1 MSYRYLFKIRLRR
14 NGGNIMSSIVEM
26 KLSSK
31 NIVSPKGFKAAG
43 IHCGIKHKKKDLAL
57 LYSEVPASVAGVFTT
72 NKVQAAPLKVTKEVV
87 YETKK
92 MQAVI
97 VNSGNA
103 NACTGKQGVLDAYEM
118 QRLAAEKL
126 GIDKNLVGVSST
138 GVIGELLNM
147 DRIRDGVEKIEL
159 GNNLEN
165 GIDFAQAILT
175 TDTVMKNTTYSTI
188 IDGKEVVIS
197 GTAKGS
203 GMIEPNMATML
214 AFITTDANIESDVLQ
229 QTLSQITDVTFNCIT
244 VDGDTSTNDTVLVL
258 ANGLA
263 GNNPLTPEHPD
274 WNNFY
279 TTLKMVMEE
288 LAKAIARDGEGAT
301 KLIEVEVEGAIS
313 DEEARKIAK
322 TVVGSPLVKTAVF
335 GCDANWGRIIAA
347 VGYSGATV
355 DPDKITIKIGGK
367 TMVEMG
373 EPVPFSEEELIKIL
387 KANEVKIYVSLEQ
400 GEGHGFAW
408 GCDLTYD
415 YVQINASY
423 RS

>member
-1 MSYRYLFKIRLRR
+1 MSFVSYELKRLS
-14 NGGNIMSSIVEM
+14 G
-26 KLSSK
+26 K

-57 LYSEVPASVAGVFTT
+57 LVSEVPASVAGVFTT
-72 NKVQAAPLKVTKEVV
+72 NAVQAAPLNVTKEVV
-87 YETKK
+87 YNTRK
-92 MQAVI
+92 MQALI

-103 NACTGKQGVLDAYEM
+103 NACTGKQGLADAYEM
-118 QRLAAEKL
+118 QQLAASKL
-126 GIDKNLVGVSST
+126 GINPNLVGVSST
-138 GVIGELLNM
+138 GVIGEVMKM
-147 DRIRDGVEKIEL
+147 DPVRKGVDQLEI
-159 GNNLEN
+159 GNSLEN
-165 GIDFAQAILT
+165 SIDFSQAIMT
-175 TDTVMKNTTYSTI
+175 TDTVMKNTVYSTI
-188 IDGKEVVIS
+188 IDGKEITVA

-214 AFITTDANIESDVLQ
+214 GFITTDANIESEQLQ
-229 QTLSQITDVTFNCIT
+229 QALSEITNLTFNAIT
-244 VDGDTSTNDTVLVL
+244 VDGDTSTNDTVIVM

-263 GNNPLTPEHPD
+263 GNEALTPIHPE
-274 WNNFY
+274 WANFFEA
-279 TTLKMVMEE
+279 LKAVCED
-288 LAKAIARDGEGAT
+288 LAKSIARDGEGAT
-301 KLIEVEVEGAIS
+301 KLIEVEVDGAVS

-355 DPDKITIKIGGK
+355 DPEKITIKIGPAL
-367 TMVEMG
+367 MVENG
-373 EPVPFSEEELIKIL
+373 EPVPFSEDELIQIL
-387 KANEVKIYVSLEQ
+387 KANEVKIYVSLQQ
-400 GEGHGFAW
+400 GSGNGLAW

>member
-1 MSYRYLFKIRLRR
+1 MTTI
-14 NGGNIMSSIVEM
+14 EM
-26 KLSSK
+26 KKLSSN
-31 NIVSPKGFKAAG
+31 NIVSPKGFTAAG
-43 IHCGIKHKKKDLAL
+43 VHCGIKKEKKDLAIL
-57 LYSEVPASVAGVFTT
+57 VSEVPASVAGVFTT
-72 NKVQAAPLKVTKEVV
+72 NAVQAAPLKVTKEVV
-87 YETKK
+87 HNSKK
-92 MQAVI
+92 MQAII

-103 NACTGKQGVLDAYEM
+103 NACTGKQGIADAYEM
-118 QRLAAEKL
+118 QALAATKL
-126 GIDKNLVGVSST
+126 GIESYLVGVAST
-138 GVIGELLNM
+138 GVIGEIMNM
-147 DRIRDGVEKIEL
+147 EPVVKGVEML
-159 GNNLEN
+159 NPNNDLESGMN
-165 GIDFAQAILT
+165 FAQAILT
-175 TDTVMKNTTYSTI
+175 TDTVMKNTAYATV
-188 IDGKEVVIS
+188 IDGKEVLVS

-214 AFITTDANIESDVLQ
+214 GFITTDANIESDELQ
-229 QTLSQITDVTFNCIT
+229 KALSEITNLTFNAIT
-244 VDGDTSTNDTVLVL
+244 VDGDTSTNDTVVVL

-263 GNNPLTPEHPD
+263 GNEPLTPAHPE

-279 TTLKMVMEE
+279 TALRLVAED

-301 KLIEVEVEGAIS
+301 KLIEVEVDGAIS

-355 DPDKITIKIGGK
+355 DPDKITIKIGGA
-367 TMVEMG
+367 TMVENG
-373 EPVPFSEEELIKIL
+373 EPIKFSEEELIEIL
-387 KANEVKIYVSLEQ
+387 KQSDVKIYVSLEV
-400 GEGHGFAW
+400 GEGHGYAW